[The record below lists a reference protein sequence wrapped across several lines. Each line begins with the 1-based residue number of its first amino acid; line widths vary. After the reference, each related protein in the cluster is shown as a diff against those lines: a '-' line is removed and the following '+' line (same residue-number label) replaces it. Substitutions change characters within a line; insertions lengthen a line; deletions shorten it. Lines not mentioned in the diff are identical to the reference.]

1 MERLRESV
9 KWQVSQ
15 TLDYKERPIK
25 RDKRIECRLQH
36 IQRIDRL
43 GFMGGQSA
51 QKMLKRTS
59 GSLKEVY

>member
-25 RDKRIECRLQH
+25 RDKIIECRLQH

-43 GFMGGQSA
+43 GFTGGQSA
-51 QKMLKRTS
+51 QKMLKRTG